1 MSNAITMGIFWH
13 LIGAASA
20 ACFYAP
26 FKKVK
31 KWSWETMWSVG
42 GIVSWIILPWA
53 ISALLLPNFWAY
65 YSSFSL
71 STLLPVFLFG
81 AMWGIGNINYG
92 LTMRYLGMS
101 MGIGIAIGIT
111 LIVGTLMTP
120 IINGNFD
127 VLIST
132 EGGRMTLLGVLV
144 ALIGVGIVTRAGQL
158 KERKMG
164 IKAEEFNLKKGLVLA
179 VMCGIFSA
187 GMSFAMNA
195 AKPMHE
201 AAAAL
206 GVDPLYVALPSYVVI
221 MGGGAIINLGFC
233 FIRLAKVKDLSL
245 KADFSLAKSLIIH
258 NVLLSTLAGFVPN
271 TNARQLKIQQSR
283 SLVFVV
289 KGTRNIFF
297 SDFLVQLQRA
307 ATLYGYNGIVS
318 YLDENA
324 NEIDAAEKILRE
336 IKPKGIIFLGGSVAN
351 FQRGFDRI
359 NVPSVLTTLVTDEL
373 DFPNLSMVGV
383 DDRAAAYTAVDYL
396 IRQGHRKI
404 AVLGGP
410 VTSYPSLMRRKGAQQ
425 AMEDAGILFNDKLYG
440 LSNYDFE
447 SAYHAMNSLLARR
460 AEFTALFAMSDVIAF
475 GAIRALVSA
484 GLRVPEDVSVIGF
497 DGITMSRYCVPVM
510 TTIVQ
515 PSEQIALQSI
525 ELLVRQIEHGSPAQ
539 TVTLQP
545 ELQQGESVRA
555 I

>member
-1 MSNAITMGIFWH
+1 MTIKDIARISGCSVSTISRVINDRPDVRPETKEH
-13 LIGAASA
+13 VL
-20 ACFYAP
+20 
-26 FKKVK
+26 KV
-31 KWSWETMWSVG
+31 
-42 GIVSWIILPWA
+42 
-53 ISALLLPNFWAY
+53 
-65 YSSFSL
+65 
-71 STLLPVFLFG
+71 
-81 AMWGIGNINYG
+81 
-92 LTMRYLGMS
+92 MR
-101 MGIGIAIGIT
+101 
-111 LIVGTLMTP
+111 
-120 IINGNFD
+120 
-127 VLIST
+127 
-132 EGGRMTLLGVLV
+132 E
-144 ALIGVGIVTRAGQL
+144 
-158 KERKMG
+158 
-164 IKAEEFNLKKGLVLA
+164 
-179 VMCGIFSA
+179 
-187 GMSFAMNA
+187 
-195 AKPMHE
+195 
-201 AAAAL
+201 
-206 GVDPLYVALPSYVVI
+206 
-221 MGGGAIINLGFC
+221 
-233 FIRLAKVKDLSL
+233 
-245 KADFSLAKSLIIH
+245 
-258 NVLLSTLAGFVPN
+258 AGFTPN

-336 IKPKGIIFLGGSVAN
+336 IKPKGMIFLGGSVTN
-351 FQRGFDRI
+351 FQNGFANI
-359 NVPSVLTTLVTDEL
+359 SVPSVLATLVSNEL
-373 DFPNLSMVGV
+373 DFSH
-383 DDRAAAYTAVDYL
+383 L
-396 IRQGHRKI
+396 IAQGHRKI

-410 VTSYPSLMRRKGAQQ
+410 ATSFPSRMRRLGAQD
-425 AMEDAGILFNDKLYG
+425 AMEDAGLVLDDKLYG

-525 ELLVRQIEHGSPAQ
+525 ELLVRQIEHGAPAQ

-545 ELQQGESVRA
+545 ELQQGESVCPCRRNYSV
-555 I
+555 